1 MRIPLSR
8 RQPAICTLKYHQEFK
23 FSMVMWGVS
32 YWPALEYICIFFSE
46 NKLNLHAVYNSFF
59 SFSLLFFPPFR
70 KHKESCCHIFF
81 NVQPA
86 IPFVTSTSLH
96 PLELATASE
105 NKAWIGNPDLL
116 LLKHFQSVHLL
127 SFIHDKPYQLQSMRS
142 VGSQVRLQGT
152 GYCV

>member
-1 MRIPLSR
+1 
-8 RQPAICTLKYHQEFK
+8 
-23 FSMVMWGVS
+23 
-32 YWPALEYICIFFSE
+32 
-46 NKLNLHAVYNSFF
+46 
-59 SFSLLFFPPFR
+59 
-70 KHKESCCHIFF
+70 
-81 NVQPA
+81 
-86 IPFVTSTSLH
+86 
-96 PLELATASE
+96 LATASE